1 MQVTSHSLLEMTPVM
16 PVVQI
21 TDPEQAVP
29 IAQALRKGGIAML
42 EIVMRT
48 PVSLEAIKRIRA
60 DVPDVIVGAGT
71 VTDVAKLEAAVDAGC
86 EFVITPGLTRTM
98 AKAGQELSMPMV
110 PGVSCASDI
119 MLGLEFGYS
128 AFKFFP
134 AESSGGMS
142 ALKALAAPFSQ
153 VTFCPTGGIGPH
165 NLVDYLSLEC
175 VSCVGGS
182 WLTPVALQRRNAWSE
197 VTELTQQAVNTVN
210 SLAL

>member
-1 MQVTSHSLLEMTPVM
+1 MQVTSHSLLEMTPVI

-21 TDPEQAVP
+21 TDAEQAVP
-29 IAQALRKGGIAML
+29 IALALRKGGIAIL

-48 PVSLEAIKRIRA
+48 PVSVEAIKRIRA
-60 DVPDVIVGAGT
+60 EVPDVIVGAGT
-71 VTDVAKLEAAVDAGC
+71 VTDLAKLEAALDAGC

-98 AKAGQELSMPMV
+98 AEAGQGLSLPMV

-119 MLGLEFGYS
+119 MLGLEYGFS

-134 AESSGGMS
+134 AEASGGIA

-153 VTFCPTGGIGPH
+153 ATFCPTCGIGPH
-165 NLVDYLSLEC
+165 NLGDYLSLDC

-182 WLTPVALQRRNAWSE
+182 WLAPAALQRKSAWSE
-197 VTELTQQAVNTVN
+197 ITELTQQAVNTAH
-210 SLAL
+210 SSAL

>member
-1 MQVTSHSLLEMTPVM
+1 
-16 PVVQI
+16 
-21 TDPEQAVP
+21 
-29 IAQALRKGGIAML
+29 
-42 EIVMRT
+42 
-48 PVSLEAIKRIRA
+48 
-60 DVPDVIVGAGT
+60 
-71 VTDVAKLEAAVDAGC
+71 
-86 EFVITPGLTRTM
+86 M

-128 AFKFFP
+128 AFKFFRRVLGRHFSS
-134 AESSGGMS
+134 ES
-142 ALKALAAPFSQ
+142 LAAPFSQ

-197 VTELTQQAVNTVN
+197 VTELTQQAVNTIN
-210 SLAL
+210 S

>member
-1 MQVTSHSLLEMTPVM
+1 MQVTSHSLLEMTPVI

-21 TDPEQAVP
+21 TDAEQAVP
-29 IAQALRKGGIAML
+29 IALALRKGGIAIL

-48 PVSLEAIKRIRA
+48 PVSVEAIKRIRA
-60 DVPDVIVGAGT
+60 EVPDVIVGAGT
-71 VTDVAKLEAAVDAGC
+71 VTDLAKLEAALDAGC

-98 AKAGQELSMPMV
+98 AEAGQGLSLPMV

-119 MLGLEFGYS
+119 MLGLEYGFS

-134 AESSGGMS
+134 AEASGGIA

-153 VTFCPTGGIGPH
+153 ATFCPTGGIGPH
-165 NLVDYLSLEC
+165 NLGDYLSLDC

-182 WLTPVALQRRNAWSE
+182 WLAPAALQRKSAWSKI
-197 VTELTQQAVNTVN
+197 TELTQQAVNTAH
-210 SLAL
+210 SSAL

>member
-1 MQVTSHSLLEMTPVM
+1 MQVTSHSLLEMTPVI

-21 TDPEQAVP
+21 TDAEQAVP
-29 IAQALRKGGIAML
+29 IALALRKGGIAML

-48 PVSLEAIKRIRA
+48 PVSVEAIKRIRA
-60 DVPDVIVGAGT
+60 EVPDVIVGAGT
-71 VTDVAKLEAAVDAGC
+71 VTDLAKLEAALDAGC

-98 AKAGQELSMPMV
+98 AEAGQGLSLPMV

-119 MLGLEFGYS
+119 MLGLECGFS

-134 AESSGGMS
+134 AEASGGIA

-153 VTFCPTGGIGPH
+153 ATFCPTGGIGPH
-165 NLVDYLSLEC
+165 NLGDYLSLDC

-182 WLTPVALQRRNAWSE
+182 WLAPAALQRKSAWSE
-197 VTELTQQAVNTVN
+197 ITELTQQAVNTAH
-210 SLAL
+210 SSAL